1 VFQHGIFGVQLF
13 FIVSGFCIWMTARR
27 CPDLATFWTRRLGR
41 IQPSYVAAVLLTF
54 AIVAAFGLPG
64 REVSG
69 ADLLSNLTWATM
81 FVPAPFVDGV
91 YWTLLVELKFY
102 FWFGL
107 IVFGLRRLIRPLDG
121 FLVLSIFAVILMAI
135 ARQWP
140 DVKMP
145 SFVPSLY
152 MYGDVLPYAPF
163 FLVGIALYDWDKVGA
178 VRLVLCALVYVTA
191 VWLSTPDQE
200 AMLFLLALLPVS
212 AVTLLWP
219 SLRIPAPI
227 RFIGLVAIHST
238 SCIRISAMSPS
249 ARRLTGSTR
258 TISALALPSQWSWD
272 LLRSCTSLVEE
283 RARAPFERVLF
294 VPLNFVMLLLVGLH
308 TKLYGSTSTLRRI
321 SPLGRGAEPS
331 QSRK

>member
-1 VFQHGIFGVQLF
+1 MFQHGIFGVQLF

-135 ARQWP
+135 ARLWP

-152 MYGDVLPYAPF
+152 MYGDLLPYAPF

-191 VWLSTPDQE
+191 MWLSTPDQD

-212 AVTLLWP
+212 AAILLWP

-227 RFIGLVAIHST
+227 RFIGLVSYPLYLVHQNIGYVAIRAT
-238 SCIRISAMSPS
+238 SDWIDSDYLRIGLAV
-249 ARRLTGSTR
+249 AVVVGLA
-258 TISALALPSQWSWD
+258 ALLHF
-272 LLRSCTSLVEE
+272 LVEE

-294 VPLNFVMLLLVGLH
+294 VLLNFVMSLLAGLH

-321 SPLGRGAEPS
+321 SPLGRGAEAS